1 MSWLRRLLQP
11 FTKPTEVKSSYS
23 ASGRYAYT
31 MGMAVKFDPSTVT
44 ESVKANL
51 RRNIELLDDLEKKH
65 VKQVYEAALRSVLT
79 GRDMATLCT
88 ALMKIEGM
96 AQGRA
101 VEITRS
107 LHNKATALI
116 NRDRQTSLGIT
127 HAIWIC
133 SKGGPCMRDPSH
145 PTAAEVQQD
154 SAHRSANGKKYEIA
168 KGLLVDGKWTWPG
181 FEEGC
186 SCMSRSVMPWSE
198 E

>member
-11 FTKPTEVKSSYS
+11 FTKPTEVKSSHS
-23 ASGRYAYT
+23 ASGRYAYA

-44 ESVKANL
+44 KSVKANL

-88 ALMKIEGM
+88 ALMKIGGM
-96 AQGRA
+96 TQGRA

-116 NRDRQTSLGIT
+116 DIDRQTSLGIT
-127 HAIWIC
+127 HAIWVC
-133 SKGGPCMRDPSH
+133 SKLPCMRDPRH
-145 PTAAEVQQD
+145 PTPAEVQQN
-154 SAHRSANGKKYEIA
+154 SAHRSADGKKYEIA

-181 FEEGC
+181 FEEEC
-186 SCMSRSVMPWSE
+186 ACMSRSIMLWSE
-198 E
+198 K